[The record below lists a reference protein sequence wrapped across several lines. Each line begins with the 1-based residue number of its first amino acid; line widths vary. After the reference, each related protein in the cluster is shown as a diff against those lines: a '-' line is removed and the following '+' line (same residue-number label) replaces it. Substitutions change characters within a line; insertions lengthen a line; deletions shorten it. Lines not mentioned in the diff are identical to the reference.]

1 MKAIIKWLS
10 LGLLAV
16 AVVVAALA
24 GAGLA
29 YRAFLQS
36 RAEEQLAITAPNGI
50 DEALFV
56 PIGGREHWITIRG
69 QDRSN
74 PVVLVLHGGPGM
86 AMAPF
91 ATALSS
97 YERTYTLVQ
106 WDQPGA
112 AKTFRRGGSTMPSD
126 LTIADIVDD
135 GIEVAEF
142 AKARLEVDKLV
153 LLGWSWGSI
162 VGIEMARK
170 RPELFAAYV
179 GTGQIAAMK
188 AGEALVYERVLAKAR
203 QRGNSQAVRELEA
216 IGAPP
221 YDSLAEIDTQ
231 RKWAL
236 IFAGDGTGPELLLPL
251 LIAPGYSLGD
261 VVGYVSGLAR

>member
-10 LGLLAV
+10 LGVL
-16 AVVVAALA
+16 AVVVVVAGLA
-24 GAGLA
+24 GAGLV

-56 PIGGREHWITIRG
+56 PIGGKEQWITIRG

-74 PVVLVLHGGPGM
+74 PVVLWLDAGSGM

-112 AKTFRRGGSTMPSD
+112 AKTFRRGGSTMPSRS
-126 LTIADIVDD
+126 DD
-135 GIEVAEF
+135 
-142 AKARLEVDKLV
+142 
-153 LLGWSWGSI
+153 
-162 VGIEMARK
+162 
-170 RPELFAAYV
+170 
-179 GTGQIAAMK
+179 
-188 AGEALVYERVLAKAR
+188 
-203 QRGNSQAVRELEA
+203 RGHR
-216 IGAPP
+216 
-221 YDSLAEIDTQ
+221 
-231 RKWAL
+231 R
-236 IFAGDGTGPELLLPL
+236 
-251 LIAPGYSLGD
+251 
-261 VVGYVSGLAR
+261 